1 MSARWKARAAAIWR
15 NRRDD
20 RGFTLTELLVSMSV
34 LAVVM
39 VLVTGA
45 VLQASGA
52 SARVDAA
59 NASQLQAHQAF
70 DKLDR
75 QVRWAAGFS
84 KEGVVGGNSY
94 VEWLYT
100 ANGTAT
106 CNELRLDATK
116 QQLQQRSWTQGDL
129 RTVSRWQVVASG
141 VGGTTPFTTTPADS
155 SFGLARLRILV
166 TATAGG
172 VKAKDT
178 ATHDVTYT
186 ALNSTGATVPT
197 TVCTE
202 GRTTA

>member
-1 MSARWKARAAAIWR
+1 MWR
-15 NRRDD
+15 HRRDD

-45 VLQASGA
+45 VLQASGT

-59 NASQLQAHQAF
+59 NVSQLQAHQAF

-84 KEGVVGGNSY
+84 KEGAYGGNPY

-100 ANGTAT
+100 ASGTPT
-106 CNELRLDATK
+106 CNELRLDTTK
-116 QQLQQRSWTQGDL
+116 RQLQQRSWTQGDL
-129 RTVSRWQVVASG
+129 TTVTTWRVVASN
-141 VGGTTPFTTTPADS
+141 VTSAVPFTMTPANS
-155 SFGLARLRILV
+155 TFALSRLTIDV
-166 TATAGG
+166 TATGG
-172 VKAKDT
+172 GTKLRDT

-186 ALNSTGATVPT
+186 ALNSTGATVPD

-202 GRTTA
+202 GRKTT